1 MLPVDYCTVAET
13 EAGRLRAAALAA
25 GPDAA
30 VPTCPGWTVHRLVA
44 HTAGAFD
51 MVTGALRAADPSSP
65 PPRPSRLEGD
75 FDAVLAAY
83 DERLATMLELLRSV
97 DPATPAWHFSPAA
110 PKTAASLFRRMA
122 HETTVHRID
131 ARAAAGGAAPDQDAR
146 VDPEVAADGVDE
158 VLRWLIQR
166 WTDQWATG
174 ELTGTVLYHAA
185 DAGRAWTV
193 RLVAGQL
200 PQTAPE
206 SVAEPDASV
215 VGLAD
220 AVYRAAWGRPSG
232 ATVTGD
238 PVLVQATRAR

>member
-1 MLPVDYCTVAET
+1 
-13 EAGRLRAAALAA
+13 
-25 GPDAA
+25 
-30 VPTCPGWTVHRLVA
+30 
-44 HTAGAFD
+44 
-51 MVTGALRAADPSSP
+51 
-65 PPRPSRLEGD
+65 
-75 FDAVLAAY
+75 
-83 DERLATMLELLRSV
+83 
-97 DPATPAWHFSPAA
+97 
-110 PKTAASLFRRMA
+110 MA

-131 ARAAAGGAAPDQDAR
+131 AQAAAGVTPSDQDAR

-206 SVAEPDASV
+206 SVTEPDASV

-238 PVLVQATRAR
+238 PALVQATRAR